1 MKPKSP
7 DAFIKAIPKTIRAVL
22 IYGPDQGMV
31 RERAE
36 MVGKSVVSDLSD
48 PFNVSDITPDRLTED
63 KALLMDEMASQSLM
77 GGRRLVR
84 LRGATDY
91 AAPAIAAVLN
101 DPPATDTLLL
111 VEGGE
116 LRPSAKGLRDLFE
129 KSEIAAALACYEA
142 SAQELIKFASE
153 QFRAAGV
160 TITQDGNT
168 LLASLLASDR
178 GVARGEIEKLI
189 LYAGAGKKLDYDD
202 VAAAIGNSASLDFD
216 AAGWAAGAGDFVA
229 LDRALDRLFAEGTA
243 TIAILRSA
251 QRHFLRLYEVVGSAD
266 PVGVAL
272 KALRPPVFWKD
283 EDRFRAQAESW
294 KPARV
299 EDALQK
305 LLQAELDCKRTGYDD
320 QLMCSRALMS
330 IAGMNKS
337 RERAA

>member
-7 DAFIKAIPKTIRAVL
+7 DAFIKAIPKEIRAVL
-22 IYGPDQGMV
+22 IYGPDQGLV

-36 MVGKSVVSDLSD
+36 LVGKSVVSDLSD
-48 PFNVSDITPDRLTED
+48 PFNVSDINPDRLVED
-63 KALLMDEMASQSLM
+63 KALLMDEMSAQSLM

-91 AAPAIAAVLN
+91 AAPAILEVLN
-101 DPPATDTLLL
+101 NPPRTDTLLL

-116 LRPSAKGLRDLFE
+116 LRPTSKGLRDLFE
-129 KSEIAAALACYEA
+129 KSEQAAALACYEA
-142 SAQELIKFASE
+142 TQQDLVKFASE

-160 TITQDGNT
+160 SITQDGNA

-178 GVARGEIEKLI
+178 GVARGEVEKLI
-189 LYAGAGKKLDYDD
+189 LYAGKGGKLDYDD
-202 VAAAIGNSASLDFD
+202 VAAAIGNSATLDFD
-216 AAGWAAGAGDFVA
+216 AAGWAAASGNFAE

-251 QRHFLRLYEVVGSAD
+251 QRHFLRLYEVVGSSD
-266 PVGVAL
+266 PVSVAV

-283 EDRFRAQAESW
+283 EDRFRAQAENW
-294 KPARV
+294 RLNRI

-305 LLQAELDCKRTGYDD
+305 LLQAELDCKRTGTRD

-330 IAGMNKS
+330 IASMAKA
-337 RERAA
+337 RAA

>member
-7 DAFIKAIPKTIRAVL
+7 DAFIKAIPKEIRAVL

-36 MVGKSVVSDLSD
+36 AVGKSVVSDLAD
-48 PFNVSDITPDRLTED
+48 PFNVSDINPDRLVED
-63 KALLMDEMASQSLM
+63 KALLMDEMAAQSLM

-84 LRGATDY
+84 LKGATDY
-91 AAPAIAAVLN
+91 AAPAIAAVLAN
-101 DPPATDTLLL
+101 PPSTDTLLL

-116 LRPSAKGLRDLFE
+116 LRPTSKGLRDLFE
-129 KSEIAAALACYEA
+129 KSDSAAALACYEA
-142 SAQELIKFASE
+142 TQQDLMRFAGE
-153 QFRAAGV
+153 QFRAAGI
-160 TITQDGNT
+160 TITQDGNA

-178 GVARGEIEKLI
+178 GVARGEVEKLI
-189 LYAGAGKKLDYDD
+189 LYAGANKKLDYDD
-202 VAAAIGNSASLDFD
+202 VAAAIGNSATLDFD
-216 AAGWAAGAGDFVA
+216 AAGWAAASGNFTE
-229 LDRALDRLFAEGTA
+229 LDRALDRLFAEGTS

-251 QRHFLRLYEVVGSAD
+251 QRHFLRLFEVVGSSD
-266 PVGVAL
+266 PVGIAI

-294 KPARV
+294 RLNRL

-330 IAGMNKS
+330 IASMNKS